1 MTESCKNCLP
11 CIPFQ
16 HYPVCLSFFGTK
28 GKQEITGYAGTSDL
42 WHHTIVPHLPVQ
54 WKRGTLTH
62 RSLPKKPPRLLAN
75 LPWMRLYSVTHS
87 DKIQLRASVKV
98 KLAGDTDAMSP
109 PRSEWQSGRFIF
121 EHTLSHTED
130 LSTQS
135 HGRNIYDTSMAAR
148 MWCLWEYWTFVDYT
162 QDFSISW
169 VNGF

>member
-16 HYPVCLSFFGTK
+16 DYPVCLSFFGTK

-75 LPWMRLYSVTHS
+75 LPWMRLHSVTHS

-121 EHTLSHTED
+121 EHTLRV
-130 LSTQS
+130 TQTTWAPNRTAETFMTPVWPQEC
-135 HGRNIYDTSMAAR
+135 GVCGNIER
-148 MWCLWEYWTFVDYT
+148 LWIIPKTFPLV
-162 QDFSISW
+162 
-169 VNGF
+169 G